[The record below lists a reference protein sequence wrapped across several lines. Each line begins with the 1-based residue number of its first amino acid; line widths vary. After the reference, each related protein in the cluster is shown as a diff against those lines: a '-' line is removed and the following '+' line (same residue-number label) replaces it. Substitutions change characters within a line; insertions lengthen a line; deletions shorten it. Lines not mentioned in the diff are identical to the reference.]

1 MAVIGELVT
10 KFTSDMSGLK
20 QGVGQYDKEIA
31 TAEKK
36 TADFNTKLDALK
48 TTALEVAAG
57 IGIATAII
65 AGFIV
70 KATGYADAL
79 TKASYATG
87 LSVEQLQ
94 RWKAAGTQTSVSFDE
109 ITTAA
114 RMMTAR
120 MGEVADPS
128 SEMSKSLKDIGVSA
142 YDANG
147 KLKDTNTLMWD
158 IINSLAKQP
167 AGIERNT
174 KALAVLGRSWY
185 TIAPLIND
193 AAEAQEAYNKADPF
207 SDKKIATLNSYQTAL
222 DKAGAASERWAVT
235 IGDKLTPLIDNVFI
249 PAIDAASAAVDW
261 LSKKWDEMQINAA
274 TNLLSVQ
281 AFITG
286 DSSKLNAFITANKGG
301 GAKGAASS
309 TGSANAGA
317 GPAEASNQ
325 WALDVFGG
333 ESQGKIKTAADLVED
348 VADAMKD
355 LKDRTEDVADEQKK
369 LNDLTKKYSETQEDL
384 DRQYAREMSM
394 VDPRDASAVRN
405 LMVNHQW
412 DEEDLA
418 IQQSRDTSTANE
430 DMAIAKGAQ
439 MEAAGNVAKAAGQFA
454 ITINGNVNVT
464 GDKSFE
470 KYLTDQG
477 KRMGIN

>member
-1 MAVIGELVT
+1 MTVIGDLVT
-10 KFTSDMSGLK
+10 RFTADMSGLK

-36 TADFNTKLDALK
+36 TADFSAGLGGLK
-48 TTALEVAAG
+48 AVALEVAAG

-65 AGFIV
+65 SGFIV
-70 KATGYADAL
+70 KATGYADTL

-94 RWKAAGTQTSVSFDE
+94 RWKAAGEETSVSMDE

-114 RMMTAR
+114 RMMSSR
-120 MGEVADPS
+120 MGEVSDPG

-142 YDANG
+142 YDTAG

-158 IINSLAKQP
+158 IIVGLSQQESGVNRNS
-167 AGIERNT
+167 
-174 KALAVLGRSWY
+174 KASAVLGRSWDSL
-185 TIAPLIND
+185 APIINNVAD
-193 AAEAQEAYNKADPF
+193 AQDAYNKADPF
-207 SDKKIATLNSYQTAL
+207 SDKKIATLDKYNTAL
-222 DKAGAASERWAVT
+222 EKAGAASERWAVV

-249 PAIDAASAAVDW
+249 PAVDAAASAVDW
-261 LSKKWDEMQINAA
+261 LSKSWDYMQFNAA
-274 TNLLSVQ
+274 KNILSVQ
-281 AFITG
+281 ALLTG
-286 DSSKLNAFITANKGG
+286 DSSKLNAFVTAGMGG
-301 GAKGAASS
+301 GSQSAAPS
-309 TGSANAGA
+309 TGSANPGDGSA
-317 GPAEASNQ
+317 PSTSS
-325 WALDVFGG
+325 WADRVFGTS
-333 ESQGKIKTAADLVED
+333 SQDAVKTTGDLVND
-348 VADAMKD
+348 IGDAMKD
-355 LKDRTEDVADEQKK
+355 LKDKTDDVAESQKK

-405 LMVNHQW
+405 LMINHQW
-412 DEEDLA
+412 NEEDLS

-430 DMAIAKGAQ
+430 DIATAKGAQ
-439 MEAAGNVAKAAGQFA
+439 MEASGNVAKAAGQFA
-454 ITINGNVNVT
+454 ITINGNVNVN

-477 KRMGIN
+477 RRMGIN